1 MPTLVTLQGQRYQ
14 LRRQAGEGESS
25 TVWCITDEA
34 ERPWALKLGKSK
46 AVGPTL
52 ALEAERLMWIG
63 SSSVARLVDAGRLP
77 STLDVTD
84 RAGQALRL
92 ARDTPFLIMEWCD
105 GERLDA
111 LDVPLEERSQVAVQ
125 LLCELGR
132 ALADVHGAG
141 VAHGDVKPA
150 NILVERTPLGP
161 RARLV
166 DLGLAHAAD
175 QGVPSGGTPRYLAPE
190 VFDPSLKGDG

>member
-1 MPTLVTLQGQRYQ
+1 MSQTTAAECVVTATQVDSSEEIRTLSKGMGGTGMPTLVTLQGQRYQ

-25 TVWCITDEA
+25 TVWCVTDEA

-63 SSSVARLVDAGRLP
+63 SSSVAQLVDAGRLS

-92 ARDTPFLIMEWCD
+92 ARDTPFLD
-105 GERLDA
+105 RKS
-111 LDVPLEERSQVAVQ
+111 VV
-125 LLCELGR
+125 
-132 ALADVHGAG
+132 
-141 VAHGDVKPA
+141 
-150 NILVERTPLGP
+150 
-161 RARLV
+161 
-166 DLGLAHAAD
+166 
-175 QGVPSGGTPRYLAPE
+175 
-190 VFDPSLKGDG
+190 